1 MPAKLVLA
9 DSTVGRRDTLPPAFD
24 CSWTDGGPDAAWVRL
39 AGELDVATTPQL
51 ERALREPRLQ
61 ARLVVLD
68 LRELAFIDSC
78 GVHAIVDASIRARQV
93 GHRMLLLHGS
103 PGVDR
108 VFTLTGSSDDVINA
122 DIHPIEPSAEALRRL
137 LGAEP
142 AAARGQSNQ
151 RWERA
156 SHE

>member
-1 MPAKLVLA
+1 MPRTLVLA
-9 DSTVGRRDTLPPAFD
+9 DSTVERVHALPPPFH
-24 CSWTDGGPDAAWVRL
+24 CSWADGGPDAAWVRL
-39 AGELDVATTPQL
+39 AGELDIATTPQL

-93 GHRMLLLHGS
+93 GHRVLLLRGP

-108 VFTLTGSSDDVINA
+108 VLTLTGTSEHVVDG
-122 DIHPIEPSAEALRRL
+122 DIRSVEPSVQALKRLVEEAL
-137 LGAEP
+137 AP
-142 AAARGQSNQ
+142 
-151 RWERA
+151 
-156 SHE
+156 